1 MKSLLK
7 YLFII
12 VLSSGLTVMALQQFA
27 PIVITIPKKD
37 KQEIKF
43 DFDQTLAKKDLKRI
57 DRKAKNIILLIGDG
71 MGSNQVTAYRIAKG
85 GPNYITAFDKFPFT
99 SLVKTHA
106 VDTLITDSASS
117 ATAYSSGIKTV
128 NGYLGVDKDKQIVG
142 NITEMLYEK
151 GYINSLIA
159 TSEITHATPA
169 AFAVHNE
176 SRDNTDQIAE
186 ALFKS
191 NNFILLGGGRDF
203 FLSKDLGGQREDQ
216 LDILSLIKEQE
227 SYLSSKEDFNNFQ
240 FDPSKRIFGLFASE
254 GFIRKENE
262 PNLLEMFNFTLEQSE
277 KMVVNNCAGFFIMAE
292 GSQID
297 WEGHEND
304 FNGVFKEMDE
314 FDQVVDRALEYAK
327 SDQNTLVIVL
337 SDHETGGLLIETDD
351 WNRDPEPSNKMKIS
365 WNTAVG
371 IGTHTGSMIPAF
383 AFGPGAENIAGVM
396 DNTDI
401 FFIMKEALGLDEL
414 SDRQCSYEVK

>member
-304 FNGVFKEMDE
+304 FNAQFKEMDE
-314 FDQVVDRALEYAK
+314 FNQVVDRALEYAK
-327 SDQNTLVIVL
+327 ADTNTLVIVL
-337 SDHETGGLLIETDD
+337 SDHETGGLLIEMNDFS
-351 WNRDPEPSNKMKIS
+351 NKPSNKMKVS
-365 WNTAVG
+365 WNTAIGV
-371 IGTHTGSMIPAF
+371 GTHTGSMIPAF
-383 AFGPGAENIAGVM
+383 AYGPGASNLTGVI